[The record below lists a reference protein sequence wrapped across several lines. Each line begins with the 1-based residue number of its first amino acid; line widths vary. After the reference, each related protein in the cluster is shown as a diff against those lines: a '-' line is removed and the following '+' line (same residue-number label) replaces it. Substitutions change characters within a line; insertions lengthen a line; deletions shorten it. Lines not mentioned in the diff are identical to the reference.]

1 MNYTELQDFIKT
13 VAKSGA
19 TEVSIETE
27 DLKITV
33 KTPPKGKAAETIVQQ
48 IPVQSPI
55 MPQMQMPA
63 PVAAPAPVPAPA
75 QEAAPSDD
83 ESKYITI
90 KAPMVG
96 TFYRKSAPEKPVF
109 VNVGDEIKEDSV
121 ICILEAMKLFNEIEA
136 EVTGKIVKVLVDD
149 ATPVEYNQ
157 PLFLVDPS

>member
-1 MNYTELQDFIKT
+1 MNYTELQDFIKS

-48 IPVQSPI
+48 IPVQSPM

-63 PVAAPAPVPAPA
+63 PVAAPAPVAPV